1 MDDFQSFSPDATPA
15 TNSDIPDEN
24 AIVLASL
31 LQELSFWE
39 PSTPNSLPLDNDDNF
54 VSGLLR
60 KSRSANDA
68 TTAGGYH
75 SNNKTRNIQQRLL
88 HSTSYSG
95 STTNRNSEEIMENSH
110 SLSNIST
117 YQHRQNLPSYDNANM
132 VGSSDYP
139 GIAEDNHFTS
149 STYYN
154 HDDSGYEKK
163 FEIAIEQLEQPG
175 SPTLAELQE
184 CCYWNKAIDPASGR
198 TYYYD
203 VRTRQTQWEKV

>member
-15 TNSDIPDEN
+15 TNSDIPGEN

-68 TTAGGYH
+68 TASGFR
-75 SNNKTRNIQQRLL
+75 SNNKTRNTQQRLL
-88 HSTSYSG
+88 HSTSYNG
-95 STTNRNSEEIMENSH
+95 STTNGNSEAIMENSH

-117 YQHRQNLPSYDNANM
+117 YQQRQNLPSYDNANM

-139 GIAEDNHFTS
+139 GVAEDNHFTS
-149 STYYN
+149 STYFN

-163 FEIAIEQLEQPG
+163 LGIATEQLKQPG